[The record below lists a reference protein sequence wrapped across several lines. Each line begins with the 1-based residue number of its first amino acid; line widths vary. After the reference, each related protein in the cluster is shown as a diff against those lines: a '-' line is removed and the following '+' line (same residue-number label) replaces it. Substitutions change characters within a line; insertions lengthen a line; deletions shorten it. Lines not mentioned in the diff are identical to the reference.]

1 MKNTSRQLLSRTIS
15 GALLLMLGS
24 SLVFAV
30 TGNSTAIEA
39 GKQIALD
46 RKKGNC
52 LACHAMDNGDSPG
65 SIGPTLVS
73 MRARFPN
80 EAELKK
86 QIWDARINNPHT
98 IMPPFGKHRILTE
111 SEIDQ
116 LIEYLYTL

>member
-1 MKNTSRQLLSRTIS
+1 MKNASGQLLSRTIS

-30 TGNSTAIEA
+30 TGNSTTIEA
-39 GKQIALD
+39 GKQIAMD

-65 SIGPTLVS
+65 SVGPPLVS

-80 EAELKK
+80 EAQLKQ
-86 QIWDARINNPHT
+86 QIWDARINNPYT
-98 IMPPFGKHRILTE
+98 LMPPFGKHRILTE
-111 SEIDQ
+111 TEIDQ
-116 LIEYLYTL
+116 LVEYLYTL